1 MEMAFEKNKRHFFR
15 TWRYSFFD
23 SWICPLAY
31 LKEQVLINSNFPE
44 KKILVIPSGID
55 LKEFKPTNKVEARE
69 KLGLPSER
77 KIIGLIG
84 RFESKKGQMLA
95 LEAMKN
101 IRTDFLLLLVGEETL
116 GQKSNYLN
124 ELKHYIREKK
134 IEDKVQFLNFTQ
146 SPALVFNAINWT
158 LMASDSETFG
168 MVTLE
173 SMACGTPVIGSDSGG
188 TKSLLNEG
196 KLGILFEPKNP
207 QDLAVKLN
215 NALSS
220 NLKFSEKELVNF
232 TKEFDFNLVCEKI
245 ENLINCSN

>member
-1 MEMAFEKNKRHFFR
+1 
-15 TWRYSFFD
+15 
-23 SWICPLAY
+23 
-31 LKEQVLINSNFPE
+31 
-44 KKILVIPSGID
+44 
-55 LKEFKPTNKVEARE
+55 
-69 KLGLPSER
+69 
-77 KIIGLIG
+77 
-84 RFESKKGQMLA
+84 
-95 LEAMKN
+95 
-101 IRTDFLLLLVGEETL
+101 
-116 GQKSNYLN
+116 
-124 ELKHYIREKK
+124 
-134 IEDKVQFLNFTQ
+134 
-146 SPALVFNAINWT
+146 
-158 LMASDSETFG
+158 

-207 QDLAVKLN
+207 QDLAEKLN